1 MRTARTCV
9 TDEKDSEDISV
20 FDYGFL
26 SNKKL
31 LNTAVTRAQSLVA
44 VIGDPV
50 SLCTI
55 GRCRYVYKEIIAPQ
69 TILSLCPSYKSKEL
83 SMVKYPQQ
91 ERIVVLYFEKSALKV
106 IF

>member
-1 MRTARTCV
+1 M
-9 TDEKDSEDISV
+9 TDEMEVKDTSL

-55 GRCRYVYKEIIAPQ
+55 GRCRYV
-69 TILSLCPSYKSKEL
+69 LF
-83 SMVKYPQQ
+83 
-91 ERIVVLYFEKSALKV
+91 RIVGTPTEPV
-106 IF
+106 

>member
-1 MRTARTCV
+1 M
-9 TDEKDSEDISV
+9 TDEMDVEDTSL

-55 GRCRYVYKEIIAPQ
+55 GRCRYVCFGIVRSAFATNK
-69 TILSLCPSYKSKEL
+69 LL
-83 SMVKYPQQ
+83 VK
-91 ERIVVLYFEKSALKV
+91 
-106 IF
+106 